1 MSRTTTSTEISKD
14 ALDFDLIADVFVSE
28 SIAASPAELHGQLCG
43 YLASG
48 VTLLLED
55 WLTMVADFCNLESW
69 KEESSRAAIVELYT
83 ATLTLFQNGEYALV
97 PSISDDDAELC
108 ERGVTLS
115 QWAHGFLAGYGLSGQ
130 KNTLSDETKQ
140 ILRDFANISAMQ
152 AEMRSLEDNNDNEAD
167 LTELIEYVRLSAMMM
182 YSEHHDVNPDV
193 DYTKKNPLH

>member
-1 MSRTTTSTEISKD
+1 MSTEILKD
-14 ALDFDLIADVFVSE
+14 ALDFDLIADVFVVE

-48 VTLLLED
+48 VALPMED
-55 WLTMVADFCNLESW
+55 WLAMVVEFCDIESW
-69 KEESSRAAIVELYT
+69 KEDASRQVIVELYT
-83 ATLTLFQNGEYALV
+83 ATQTLFQNGEYALE
-97 PSISDDDAELC
+97 PCISDDDAELA

-130 KNTLSDETKQ
+130 KKDLSDETKQ

-167 LTELIEYVRLSAMMM
+167 LTELVEYVRLSAMMM
-182 YSEHHDVNPDV
+182 YSEHHEVKPDA
-193 DYTKKNPLH
+193 DFSQQNALH

>member
-1 MSRTTTSTEISKD
+1 MSRTTPTEMLKD

-28 SIAASPAELHGQLCG
+28 SISASPAELHGQLCG

-48 VTLLLED
+48 VVLPLED
-55 WLTMVADFCNLESW
+55 WLTMVAEFCDIEGW
-69 KEESSRAAIVELYT
+69 KEEASRAVIVELYT
-83 ATLTLFQNGEYALV
+83 ATLTLLQNGEYALV

-140 ILRDFANISAMQ
+140 ILRDFANISGMQ
-152 AEMRSLEDNNDNEAD
+152 AEMRVIEDNNDNEAD
-167 LTELIEYVRLSAMMM
+167 LTELVEYVRLSAMMM
-182 YSEHHDVNPDV
+182 YTEHHDVNPNIDH
-193 DYTKKNPLH
+193 TKKNPLH

>member
-1 MSRTTTSTEISKD
+1 MLKD

-28 SIAASPAELHGQLCG
+28 SISASPAELHGQLCG

-48 VTLLLED
+48 VVLPLED
-55 WLTMVADFCNLESW
+55 WLTIVAEFCDIEGW
-69 KEESSRAAIVELYT
+69 KEEASRAVIVELYT
-83 ATLTLFQNGEYALV
+83 ATLTLLQNGEYALV

-140 ILRDFANISAMQ
+140 ILRDFANISGMQ
-152 AEMRSLEDNNDNEAD
+152 AEMRVLEENNDNEAD
-167 LTELIEYVRLSAMMM
+167 LTELVEYVRLSAMMM
-182 YSEHHDVNPDV
+182 YTEHHDVNPNIDH
-193 DYTKKNPLH
+193 TKKNPLH

>member
-1 MSRTTTSTEISKD
+1 MSTEMLKD

-28 SIAASPAELHGQLCG
+28 SISASPAELHGQLCG

-48 VTLLLED
+48 VTLPLED
-55 WLTMVADFCNLESW
+55 WLTMVAEFCDIEGW
-69 KEESSRAAIVELYT
+69 KEEASRAVIVELYT
-83 ATLTLFQNGEYALV
+83 ATLTLLQNGEYALV

-140 ILRDFANISAMQ
+140 ILRDFANISGMQ
-152 AEMRSLEDNNDNEAD
+152 AEMRVLEENNDNEAD
-167 LTELIEYVRLSAMMM
+167 LTELVEYVRLSAMMM
-182 YSEHHDVNPDV
+182 YTEHHDVNPNIDH
-193 DYTKKNPLH
+193 TKKNPLH